1 MAQSKAEKRNAAKK
15 VAEAKAQAK
24 KAVRAS
30 KPQATTAGG
39 KAPKGKKSLTAG
51 KKK

>member
-1 MAQSKAEKRNAAKK
+1 MAQSKAQKRTAAKK
-15 VAEAKAQAK
+15 VAEAKSQAK
-24 KAVRAS
+24 KAVRSA
-30 KPQATTAGG
+30 KPQAVSGG

>member
-15 VAEAKAQAK
+15 VAEAKSQAK
-24 KAVRAS
+24 KAVRAT
-30 KPQATTAGG
+30 KPQAAMGG
-39 KAPKGKKSLTAG
+39 KAPKGKKSLTSG